1 MRTPNAERQTPNA
14 KRQITRILVA
24 GDHFIL
30 PSIFADAIRAEVKS
44 AIEFREYQSPW
55 PGVPFGKIG
64 EVTEASGSEDE
75 IIDALK
81 GVTIYVANHAPLTK
95 KILEGAL
102 DLKLAVIARGGPTN
116 ANVKAATQRGVL
128 VCNAPGRNATAT
140 AEHTIS
146 LILAVLRRI
155 PETHAALAH
164 GEWRGDYYEYDK
176 CGLELANCS
185 AGLIGY
191 GAIGSRVARMLRGF
205 GCQVLAYDPYAN
217 PETFGDLA
225 QNVELDELLSRSRI
239 VSLHAR
245 ATPETKGIIGAKQ
258 LAVMPPG
265 SVLINCARGTL
276 VNYDAYCDALDSGH
290 LWGAGFDVFPEE
302 PIPADSRLLKTPHI
316 VMTPHIA
323 GASNQTAEKA
333 ARIPAGE
340 ISRFLQAE
348 HLEHGVNSEPAAG
361 NSVWA
366 GASIRPNVCTR
377 SRCSL

>member
-1 MRTPNAERQTPNA
+1 MRTPDAERQTPNA
-14 KRQITRILVA
+14 KRQTTRILVA

-44 AIEFREYQSPW
+44 AVEFCEYQSPW
-55 PGVPFGKIG
+55 PGVPFGRIG

-75 IIDALK
+75 IIDALQ

-95 KILEGAL
+95 KILEGAPN
-102 DLKLAVIARGGPTN
+102 LKLAVIARGGPTN
-116 ANVKAATQRGVL
+116 ANLKAATQRGVL

-140 AEHTIS
+140 AEHTVS

-176 CGLELANCS
+176 CGLELEDCT

-205 GCQVLAYDPYAN
+205 GCHVLAYDPYAN

-245 ATPETKGIIGAKQ
+245 ATPESKGIIGAKQ

-276 VNYDAYCDALDSGH
+276 VDYDAVCDALDSGH

-302 PIPADSRLLKTPHI
+302 PIPTNSRLLKTPHI

-323 GASNQTAEKA
+323 GASKQTAEKA
-333 ARIPAGE
+333 ARIAAGE
-340 ISRFLQAE
+340 IRRFLQGE
-348 HLEHGVNSEPAAG
+348 PLEHCINPEAAAG
-361 NSVWA
+361 ESV
-366 GASIRPNVCTR
+366 
-377 SRCSL
+377 

>member
-1 MRTPNAERQTPNA
+1 MS
-14 KRQITRILVA
+14 TRILVA

-30 PSIFADAIRAEVKS
+30 PTIFADAIRAEVKT
-44 AIEFREYQSPW
+44 AIEFREYRSPW
-55 PGVPFGKIG
+55 PSVPFGRIG

-75 IIDALK
+75 ITEALQ
-81 GVTIYVANHAPLTK
+81 GVNIYVANHAPLTK
-95 KILEGAL
+95 KIIESAP

-116 ANVKAATQRGVL
+116 ANVNAATQHGVL

-140 AEHTIS
+140 AEHTVS

-155 PETHAALAH
+155 PETHAALAQ

-176 CGLELANCS
+176 CGLELEDS
-185 AGLIGY
+185 TAGLIGY

-205 GCQVLAYDPYAN
+205 GCHVLAYDPYAK

-225 QNVELDELLSRSRI
+225 QNVGLEELLSRSRI

-245 ATPETKGIIGAKQ
+245 ATPETQGMVGAKQ
-258 LAVMPPG
+258 LAMLPAG

-276 VNYDAYCDALDSGH
+276 IDYDAVCDALETGH

-302 PIPADSRLLKTPHI
+302 PIPPNSRLLRTPHI

-323 GASNQTAEKA
+323 GASKQTAEKA
-333 ARIPAGE
+333 ARIAASE
-340 ISRFLQAE
+340 VRRFLQGE
-348 HLEHGVNSEPAAG
+348 PLEHCVNPEAAAG
-361 NSVWA
+361 ESA
-366 GASIRPNVCTR
+366 
-377 SRCSL
+377 

>member
-1 MRTPNAERQTPNA
+1 MTTPNAPAATGPNA
-14 KRQITRILVA
+14 KLETTRILVA

-30 PSIFADAIRAEVKS
+30 PSIFAKAIRAEVRS
-44 AIEFREYQSPW
+44 PIEFREYQSPW
-55 PGVPFGKIG
+55 PAIPFGKIG

-75 IIDALK
+75 IIDALQ

-95 KILEGAL
+95 KILEAAP

-116 ANVKAATQRGVL
+116 ANIGAATQRGVL

-140 AEHTIS
+140 AEHTVS

-176 CGLELANCS
+176 CGLELENCT
-185 AGLIGY
+185 AGLVGY
-191 GAIGSRVARMLRGF
+191 GAIGSRVARVLRGF
-205 GCQVLAYDPYAN
+205 GCHVLAYDPYAK

-225 QNVELDELLSRSRI
+225 LKVELDELLARSSI

-245 ATPETKGIIGAKQ
+245 ATPETKGMIGAKQ
-258 LAVMPPG
+258 IALMPAG

-276 VNYDAYCDALDSGH
+276 VDYDAVCDALDNGH

-302 PIPADSRLLKTPHI
+302 PIPAHSRLLKSPHI

-323 GASNQTAEKA
+323 GASKQTAEKA
-333 ARIPAGE
+333 ARIAAGE
-340 ISRFLQAE
+340 IRRFLQGE
-348 HLEHGVNSEPAAG
+348 PLEHCVNPEAAAEENERQRTRVNNSE
-361 NSVWA
+361 
-366 GASIRPNVCTR
+366 RQ
-377 SRCSL
+377 

>member
-1 MRTPNAERQTPNA
+1 MS
-14 KRQITRILVA
+14 TRILVA

-30 PSIFADAIRAEVKS
+30 PTIFADAIRAEEKT
-44 AIEFREYQSPW
+44 AIEFREYRSPW
-55 PGVPFGKIG
+55 PSVPFGRIG

-75 IIDALK
+75 ITEALQ
-81 GVTIYVANHAPLTK
+81 GVNIYVANHAPLTK
-95 KILEGAL
+95 KIIESAP

-116 ANVKAATQRGVL
+116 ANVNAATQHGVL

-140 AEHTIS
+140 AEHTVS

-155 PETHAALAH
+155 PETHAALAQ

-176 CGLELANCS
+176 CGLELEDS
-185 AGLIGY
+185 TAGLIGY

-205 GCQVLAYDPYAN
+205 GCHVLAYDPYAK

-225 QNVELDELLSRSRI
+225 QNVGLEELLSRSRI

-245 ATPETKGIIGAKQ
+245 STPETQGMVGAKQ
-258 LAVMPPG
+258 LAMLPAG

-276 VNYDAYCDALDSGH
+276 IDYDAVCDALETGH

-302 PIPADSRLLKTPHI
+302 PIPPNSRLLRTPHI

-323 GASNQTAEKA
+323 GASKQTAEKA
-333 ARIPAGE
+333 ARIAASE
-340 ISRFLQAE
+340 VRRFLQGE
-348 HLEHGVNSEPAAG
+348 PLEHCVNPEAAAG
-361 NSVWA
+361 ESA
-366 GASIRPNVCTR
+366 
-377 SRCSL
+377 